1 MNELKRVH
9 FVTGNYGN
17 LQGLRWVAWGLLCL
31 AVAAEDGGWL
41 DSAVLFFFLLPVA
54 LLLFFGTNWY
64 YRHLY
69 GEVNAGINKG
79 KDWPF
84 GIALTGAGILS
95 LFVDRGLNPPIY
107 TAPLLFAAV
116 MAWLGWQGRPFRW
129 HYFLVAIIA
138 IGADLLLLLPGTGQL
153 LSAVQPG
160 VFLWVLIGISLMIVG
175 LFDHLLLTRTF
186 HPISKETA

>member
-9 FVTGNYGN
+9 YVTGNYGN
-17 LQGLRWVAWGLLCL
+17 LQGLRWVAWGVLCL

-41 DSAVLFFFLLPVA
+41 DSAVLLILIPIA
-54 LLLFFGTNWY
+54 LLLFFGTTWY
-64 YRHLY
+64 YRFLY

-84 GIALTGAGILS
+84 GVALTGAGILS

-107 TAPLLFAAV
+107 IAPLLFAAV

-129 HYFLVAIIA
+129 HYFLVAIITL
-138 IGADLLLLLPGTGQL
+138 GADLLLLLPGLGQL
-153 LSAVQPG
+153 LGAIQPG
-160 VFLWVLIGISLMIVG
+160 VFLWILIGVSLMIVG
-175 LFDHLLLTRTF
+175 VFDHLLLTRTF
-186 HPISKETA
+186 RPINEEIV